1 MKMCRLLIGLFAL
14 PLKLC
19 GQVMAAP
26 PVLPGPF
33 NAELIKVI
41 DADTLRVM
49 VEVWPYEYKR
59 IDVRISGV
67 DTPEKRG
74 SGCRA
79 VYGGRAADVPAHIKE
94 RENQLGRDATEFVKA
109 RFNSGETVVLTD
121 VKLGKYAGRV
131 VGKLA
136 LPDGQDLGALLIETG
151 HAVPYDGGTKIAP
164 WCVDK

>member
-1 MKMCRLLIGLFAL
+1 MLMLVQA
-14 PLKLC
+14 
-19 GQVMAAP
+19 VAAP

-79 VYGGRAADVPAHIKE
+79 QYGGRAADVPVHIKE
-94 RENQLGRDATEFVKA
+94 RENQLGREATDFVKA
-109 RFNSGETVVLTD
+109 RAKPGETVVLTK
-121 VKLGKYAGRV
+121 VELGKYAGRV
-131 VGKLA
+131 VGELA
-136 LPDGQDLGALLIETG
+136 LPSGEDLGALLIEHS
-151 HAVPYDGGTKIAP
+151 HAVPYDGGTKVAP
-164 WCVDK
+164 WCTDP